1 METILKENQLLKQQ
15 LHSCY
20 MKVAKTQKVKIGNLK
35 VPLSEPMST
44 SYFSQQLEE
53 EVANIYRVHDELKQ
67 TCERREKLERAA
79 RMRLQSD
86 LQRVQELNRVMKDQV
101 DILQTQLSAP
111 SEHQLLIAQLF
122 TQSKKSVDVMFHLQS
137 ANQFS
142 FPFRQI
148 KS

>member
-1 METILKENQLLKQQ
+1 
-15 LHSCY
+15 
-20 MKVAKTQKVKIGNLK
+20 
-35 VPLSEPMST
+35 MS
-44 SYFSQQLEE
+44 SQQLEE

-122 TQSKKSVDVMFHLQS
+122 TQSKNIS
-137 ANQFS
+137 
-142 FPFRQI
+142 
-148 KS
+148 

>member
-1 METILKENQLLKQQ
+1 M
-15 LHSCY
+15 
-20 MKVAKTQKVKIGNLK
+20 
-35 VPLSEPMST
+35 
-44 SYFSQQLEE
+44 
-53 EVANIYRVHDELKQ
+53 ANIYRVHDELKQ

-122 TQSKKSVDVMFHLQS
+122 TQSECFGLNLFSPVKLKSC
-137 ANQFS
+137 
-142 FPFRQI
+142 FR
-148 KS
+148 

>member
-1 METILKENQLLKQQ
+1 MYFSRLTDIDLEAMETILKENQLLKQQ

-20 MKVAKTQKVKIGNLK
+20 MKVAKTQKVKILI
-35 VPLSEPMST
+35 PLSAQHTHISRPISPH
-44 SYFSQQLEE
+44 FKLEE

-122 TQSKKSVDVMFHLQS
+122 TQSE
-137 ANQFS
+137 N
-142 FPFRQI
+142 
-148 KS
+148 

>member
-1 METILKENQLLKQQ
+1 M
-15 LHSCY
+15 
-20 MKVAKTQKVKIGNLK
+20 
-35 VPLSEPMST
+35 
-44 SYFSQQLEE
+44 EE

-122 TQSKKSVDVMFHLQS
+122 TQSKTYRNVIEVHFFIFISIT
-137 ANQFS
+137 
-142 FPFRQI
+142 QI

>member
-1 METILKENQLLKQQ
+1 M
-15 LHSCY
+15 
-20 MKVAKTQKVKIGNLK
+20 
-35 VPLSEPMST
+35 
-44 SYFSQQLEE
+44 
-53 EVANIYRVHDELKQ
+53 ANIYRVHDELKQ

-122 TQSKKSVDVMFHLQS
+122 TQSKDF
-137 ANQFS
+137 
-142 FPFRQI
+142 FPFFPF
-148 KS
+148 